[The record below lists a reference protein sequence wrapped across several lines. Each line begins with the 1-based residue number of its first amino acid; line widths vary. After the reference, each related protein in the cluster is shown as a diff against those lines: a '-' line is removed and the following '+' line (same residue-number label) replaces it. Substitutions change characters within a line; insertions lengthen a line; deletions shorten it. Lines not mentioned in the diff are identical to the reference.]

1 MVTINSHRILVA
13 SLAAALA
20 LAACG
25 PEESSDKAPPD
36 YTIAKLVKSQGKYRF
51 GVTDTIQ
58 VDFSEKIDTGA
69 LAPAFVPAGGV
80 GFKFAG
86 ASRALVYGT
95 LKTYSSSHFLINGGE
110 AILTLSGIKDPAGN
124 GRSAAVETFLPYP
137 WVDRDAVD
145 STFTGYDS
153 LTRDTTAWID
163 GTPVT
168 DSLIGE
174 GALDFKQTIGTID
187 FQDAKMVA
195 VKAGDTLMAGITTRK
210 DLNLTFKVA
219 GPFAPAGFDSTLK
232 AFDLDSALATS
243 TTEAKGSTA
252 LRVYA
257 NPDTYRRKFGSYDA
271 QGLYVIFVTIPQFKE
286 GFYRLGVRI
295 RKFR

>member
-1 MVTINSHRILVA
+1 MVSVYPNWILAA
-13 SLAAALA
+13 SMAAALA
-20 LAACG
+20 LAGCS
-25 PEESSDKAPPD
+25 PEEPSDKAPPD
-36 YTIAKLVKSQGKYRF
+36 YTIAKLAKSQGKYRF

-58 VDFSEKIDTGA
+58 VDFSEKIDTTA
-69 LAPAFVPAGGV
+69 LAPTFEPAGGA

-86 ASRALVYGT
+86 QNRALVFGT
-95 LKTYSSSHFLINGGE
+95 LKTHSSTHFLINGGT
-110 AILTLSGIKDPAGN
+110 ATLTLAGLKDLAGN
-124 GRSAAVETFLPYP
+124 GRSPVVESFLPYP

-145 STFTGYDS
+145 TTFSGYDS
-153 LTRDTTAWID
+153 LTRDTNVWID
-163 GTPVT
+163 GTPVG
-168 DSLIGE
+168 DSLIAE

-195 VKAGDTLMAGITTRK
+195 VKAGDTLMAGISTRK

-295 RKFR
+295 RKFK